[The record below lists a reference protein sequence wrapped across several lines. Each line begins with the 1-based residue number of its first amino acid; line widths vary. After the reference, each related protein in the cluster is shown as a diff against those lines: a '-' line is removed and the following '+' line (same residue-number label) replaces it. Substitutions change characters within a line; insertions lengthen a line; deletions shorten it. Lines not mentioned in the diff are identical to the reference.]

1 MLAAVRFAVCLLLG
15 ACGFS
20 VPGGAP
26 SDAQDAPKPDVPV
39 TITWEVDATSKI
51 GVPATAQQWRDLMTA
66 AGLQPIAPTNLWLVQ
81 ETSGALAD
89 TIGTIPLVPV
99 NNVSYANTVPGW
111 SRRALGT
118 IDADGDQGFRS
129 NGTGNLDGTSYALLL
144 YASVPTL
151 PAVPRSLAG
160 VGAAQ
165 DHRYAAVGA
174 TMFSA
179 RGSVGSPGVGVA
191 PPGSDVHPLLIEV
204 NMSANPQFAIY
215 TDKEKITAPYMAPQG
230 LGNLVMI
237 GAAGFGSPNARYLY
251 AAMWKGT
258 AAQFSDADAKAL
270 LTRLGWTVTG
280 F

>member
-1 MLAAVRFAVCLLLG
+1 MLAAVRIAVCLLLG

-39 TITWEVDATSKI
+39 TITWEVDAASKI
-51 GVPATAQQWRDLMTA
+51 GVPATAQQWRDVMTA
-66 AGLQPIAPTNLWLVQ
+66 AGLQPVAPTNLWLMQ
-81 ETSGALAD
+81 EASGALAD
-89 TIGTIPLVPV
+89 TVGTIPLVPI
-99 NNVSYANTVPGW
+99 NNVSYNNAVPGW
-111 SRRALGT
+111 TRRALGT
-118 IDADGDQGFRS
+118 IDAAGDQGFRS

-144 YASVPTL
+144 YVSVPVI
-151 PAVPRSLAG
+151 PSSPRSLAG
-160 VGAAQ
+160 VGFAA

-174 TMFSA
+174 QMFSA

-204 NMSANPQFAIY
+204 NMSANPQYAIY

-237 GAAGFGSPNARYLY
+237 GAAGFGSADARYLY

-258 AAQFSDADAKAL
+258 SAQFTDADAKAL
-270 LTRLGWTVTG
+270 LMRLGWTVSG